1 MSSLTNFN
9 LKKLFLK
16 KLFWKCIKRAL
27 STSLQ
32 LQLLILSN
40 FWVLKAKSRELLS
53 EEWLSLITW
62 PQFNQWKSIHSQWR
76 SFFCASFLQFW
87 PPGYILT
94 ILIPNS
100 YIQRRGYSNTLLDQF
115 NVQQIVVPHI
125 HCNKKLLAIYD
136 ITLNV
141 M

>member
-100 YIQRRGYSNTLLDQF
+100 PCCTASNFRIT
-115 NVQQIVVPHI
+115 
-125 HCNKKLLAIYD
+125 D
-136 ITLNV
+136 IFYGQSLTRITDMYVLGFKAGTFYP
-141 M
+141 